1 MPATPEATFHPSRWP
16 GWIWLVPIGALLIV
30 GWLGVRDLLQ
40 QGPEVTV
47 RFAEMGDIKAGNT
60 KVKYQDMEVGTVESV
75 KLADDLRHIDVGLR
89 LRSQMSGHLG
99 PGTRYWIAGQNISL
113 GDLSGIKAIISG
125 PYIAIE
131 PQAGD
136 TVDKV
141 EGLDKPPAI
150 KEKRPGTVFTLQT
163 GKLDNIKSGTEV
175 FFLGLKVGKVES
187 HAFDDQHR
195 NFNIEIFIE
204 APYDKLVHEDTHF
217 WNAGAVHLSES
228 PSGPSVAFRS
238 LPALVQGAV
247 GFETPDDSG
256 AKPADKDTVFT
267 LFADQA
273 TARNAPSGTSVTY
286 SVNFDDQSTGLA
298 VGSPV
303 KLIDTPIG
311 SVTQS
316 TVEYDVAKAVLRTR
330 ATLSIDPDKLHLTG
344 TKGDPRVA
352 IDNMMRALIGQG
364 LRASLT
370 KAPPVIGSPQV
381 ELQFVP
387 GAQAASLGSG
397 SPPEIPTESGSG
409 SGALLAKARDIL
421 DQVQQVTQRLSAL
434 SQSPEVTQ
442 SLEDLH
448 QTLDNVQAVTT
459 ETRKQIGP
467 ILTQVRQAATH
478 AQEAADSA
486 RSVLGNGAGRNQ
498 VESAGLSK
506 TLYEMTQAA
515 RALRELAD
523 YLDRHP
529 EALISGKTN
538 RSEQ

>member
-30 GWLGVRDLLQ
+30 GWLGLRDLLQ

-47 RFAEMGDIKAGNT
+47 RFSEIGDIKADNT
-60 KVKYQDMEVGTVESV
+60 KVKYQDMDVGTVESV
-75 KLADDLRHIDVGLR
+75 KLSDDLQHIDVGLR
-89 LRSQMSGHLG
+89 LRPQMSGHLG

-125 PYIAIE
+125 PYIAVE
-131 PQAGD
+131 PRAGD

-141 EGLDKPPAI
+141 DGLDKPPAV
-150 KEKRPGTVFTLQT
+150 KEKKPGTVFTLQT
-163 GKLDNIKSGTEV
+163 GKLDNITSGTEV

-187 HAFDDQHR
+187 YALNAQHR
-195 NFNIEIFIE
+195 DFNVEVFVE

-217 WNAGAVHLSES
+217 WNAGAVHFSQS
-228 PSGPSVAFRS
+228 PSGPSVAFHS
-238 LPALVQGAV
+238 LPALVQGAI
-247 GFETPDDSG
+247 GFETPSDSG
-256 AKPADKDTVFT
+256 AKPAGKNTVFT
-267 LFADQA
+267 LYADQA
-273 TARNAPSGTSVTY
+273 TARNVPSGTSVTY
-286 SVNFDDQSTGLA
+286 SVSFDDQSTGLA
-298 VGSPV
+298 VGAPV

-311 SVTQS
+311 SVSRS

-330 ATLSIDPDKLHLTG
+330 ATLSIDPDKLNLAG
-344 TKGDPRVA
+344 AKGEPRAA
-352 IDNMMRALIGQG
+352 IDNMMRALISQG

-370 KAPPVIGSPQV
+370 KSPPVIGSPQV
-381 ELQFVP
+381 ELQFVS

-409 SGALLAKARDIL
+409 SGALLAKASDIL
-421 DQVQQVTQRLSAL
+421 NQVQQVTQRLSAL
-434 SQSPEVTQ
+434 SQSPQVTQ

-448 QTLDNVQAVTT
+448 QTLDNVQAITT

-467 ILTQVRQAATH
+467 ILTQVRQAAAH

-486 RSVLGNGAGRNQ
+486 RAVLGSSGGRNQ

-529 EALISGKTN
+529 EALISGRAN

>member
-1 MPATPEATFHPSRWP
+1 
-16 GWIWLVPIGALLIV
+16 
-30 GWLGVRDLLQ
+30 
-40 QGPEVTV
+40 
-47 RFAEMGDIKAGNT
+47 
-60 KVKYQDMEVGTVESV
+60 
-75 KLADDLRHIDVGLR
+75 
-89 LRSQMSGHLG
+89 MSGHLG

-150 KEKRPGTVFTLQT
+150 KEKKPGTVFTLQT